1 MKKIILILVF
11 SLFWIITTVHA
22 ETIVEELTTLNNL
35 YKEGAISKE
44 EFSKA
49 KSILFQSSSKEQSTE
64 PEEKKET
71 KEVKKKKEEKTKEV
85 KKAKDKKKK
94 KQLN

>member
-11 SLFWIITTVHA
+11 SLFWIIRTVHA
-22 ETIVEELTTLNNL
+22 ESIVEELTTLNNL
-35 YKEGAISKE
+35 YKEGAITKE

-49 KSILFQSSSKEQSTE
+49 KSILFKTSSEEQSTE

-71 KEVKKKKEEKTKEV
+71 EKVKKTKGLKYAEASGNIPKEN
-85 KKAKDKKKK
+85 
-94 KQLN
+94 LRNP

>member
-49 KSILFQSSSKEQSTE
+49 KSILFQSKSEEQSIE
-64 PEEKKET
+64 AE
-71 KEVKKKKEEKTKEV
+71 KKKKL
-85 KKAKDKKKK
+85 KKLKKRKKKKLKKLKKLKIKKKK
-94 KQLN
+94 K